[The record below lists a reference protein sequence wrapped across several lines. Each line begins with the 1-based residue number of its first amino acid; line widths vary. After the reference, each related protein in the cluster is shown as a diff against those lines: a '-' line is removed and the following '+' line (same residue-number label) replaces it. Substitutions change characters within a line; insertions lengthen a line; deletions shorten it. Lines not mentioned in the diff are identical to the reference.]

1 MRVLVVVLL
10 AAAGAALT
18 YLGLERL
25 GGRRALVPMAARAVA
40 WAALGLL
47 LLNVSCPVSAA
58 PRRPLVLLDASLSMT
73 AAGGQWARARQ
84 VAESLGEVRRF
95 GDERGGADTLP
106 DRGRSQLAASL
117 VAASASDRPV
127 WVVTDGEVEDAAD
140 IPADILA
147 RTGVRLLPR
156 SAVPDI
162 AITAVR
168 GPARITAGDSIPLEL
183 DLRGTAG
190 APDSVTVAVTAGDQR
205 LGRQTVRLEGG
216 AARLRWTLPS
226 RGLAAGDHVLRVA
239 LAGTPDREPRDDAR
253 LQLVSVAATPGV
265 VLLAA
270 PADWD
275 ARFLFHTVRDVAQLP
290 VKGFVR
296 IAPDRWRSMAD
307 MSPVSSDEVR
317 LAARHADLLLLKGAP
332 GDVARDASAR
342 GVLTWPSGEDGE
354 TVLAGDWYLKPS
366 AASPVAGAFLG
377 LPVDSFPPATQV
389 TAIEPAAGEWT
400 ALTAQLARRGAERPV
415 VIGREQ
421 GRVRRVTVAADGL
434 WRWAFRG
441 GSSEEAYRSWIA
453 ATVSW
458 LLGGADSVRGAA
470 QPLRAV
476 VQNGR
481 PVLFEWI
488 GAGAPRALAIGFG
501 GAGPGRSDTL
511 RFDGAGHAS
520 VWLPVGEYHY
530 RIAEGGQGTVA
541 VESYSDEWLPRPVA
555 LAARAPVPPARADVS
570 AARDWLWL
578 FAIAVA
584 ALAIEWY
591 ARRRMG
597 LR

>member
-1 MRVLVVVLL
+1 
-10 AAAGAALT
+10 
-18 YLGLERL
+18 
-25 GGRRALVPMAARAVA
+25 MAARAVA

-47 LLNVSCPVSAA
+47 LLNVSCPVPAA

-84 VAESLGEVRRF
+84 AAESLGEVRRF

-106 DRGRSQLAASL
+106 DRGRSQLAAAL

-127 WVVTDGEVEDAAD
+127 WVVTDGEVEDAPD
-140 IPADILA
+140 VPADILA

-156 SAVPDI
+156 GAVPDL

-168 GPARITAGDSIPLEL
+168 GPARITAGDSIPLEV
-183 DLRGTAG
+183 DLRATAG
-190 APDSVTVAVTAGDQR
+190 APDSVTIAVATGDQP
-205 LGRQTVRLEGG
+205 LGRRTVRLEGG
-216 AARLRWTLPS
+216 AARLRWTLAS

-239 LAGTPDREPRDDAR
+239 LVGTPDREPRDDAR
-253 LQLVSVAATPGV
+253 LHLVSVAATPGV

-275 ARFLFHTVRDVAQLP
+275 ARFLFHTVREVAQLP
-290 VKGFVR
+290 VKGYVR

-317 LAARHADLLLLKGAP
+317 LSARHADLLLLKGAP
-332 GDVARDASAR
+332 GDVAREASAR

-366 AASPVAGAFLG
+366 GASPVAGAFLG

-389 TAIEPAAGEWT
+389 TAVEPAPGDWT

-441 GSSEEAYRSWIA
+441 GSSEEAYRSWVA

-470 QPLRAV
+470 RPLRAV

-488 GAGAPRALAIGFG
+488 GGGAPRALAISFG
-501 GAGPGRSDTL
+501 GAGPPRSDTL
-511 RFDGAGHAS
+511 RFDGAGHAA

-555 LAARAPVPPARADVS
+555 LAPRAPVPPARADVS

-578 FAIAVA
+578 FAIAVV
-584 ALAIEWY
+584 ALAVEWF